1 MLDKDGTV
9 IYESNPDK
17 SANIHIK
24 RAQHNISRERE
35 LEVARWLILGKVSE
49 QYRTYNAIIN
59 PRNRVTTEA
68 FTSGLHWLSSDSI
81 PSRRDNLETIRLQEA
96 RVASAY
102 FAVWCDIPVNW
113 ADSDRDRIPE
123 HWKIVGNRNSPLHSG
138 NSGGKAVRPAQA
150 ILNHAYGVL
159 EHAARVALLAVGLDI
174 SVGIL
179 HADKPGRDSLV
190 YDLME
195 LGRGTVDQLVL
206 SFLRKTEFHM
216 GDFTQETTGEVKL
229 HPELAR
235 AVVATCS
242 IAPDELV
249 QHATILRNLIAGD
262 ASNFDINAPPGDPS
276 SAGYLR

>member
-1 MLDKDGTV
+1 M
-9 IYESNPDK
+9 
-17 SANIHIK
+17 
-24 RAQHNISRERE
+24 
-35 LEVARWLILGKVSE
+35 
-49 QYRTYNAIIN
+49 
-59 PRNRVTTEA
+59 
-68 FTSGLHWLSSDSI
+68 
-81 PSRRDNLETIRLQEA
+81 
-96 RVASAY
+96 
-102 FAVWCDIPVNW
+102 
-113 ADSDRDRIPE
+113 
-123 HWKIVGNRNSPLHSG
+123 
-138 NSGGKAVRPAQA
+138 RPAQA
-150 ILNHAYGVL
+150 VLNHAYGVL

-242 IAPDELV
+242 IAPGELV